1 MSEPSDVKSIEPGSG
16 AEQIRT
22 MVRWLLYLCYVI
34 IIYWVLHTL
43 GPILFPVVAA
53 AGVAYLLDG
62 AVDSLVERGMN
73 RVTVVTILL
82 VLFLGLMSGILLV
95 AIPLISHEV
104 VNFAV
109 TLPEAFS
116 RVSLWANH
124 QFGLEL
130 PADWREHLES
140 GQLDSM
146 FEGAA
151 GPAAALTAAA
161 LGGVMSMLGFLAE
174 LLLVPVFAFYFLVDW
189 DKMVARAH
197 ELVPPR
203 HRDIV
208 ADVAKEIDAAVSTWV
223 RGQFI
228 VTSLLGV
235 FYAVAFKLIGVPLG
249 LTIGAIVG
257 LLTVIP
263 FLGTM
268 VGAVLTVGV
277 VLLNYDG
284 PGVLIGV
291 GIIFVVLHLF
301 EAAFLTP
308 KLVGKKV
315 GLGEVGALFAVL
327 AGGKLLGFTGVLLA
341 VPLAASLAVLLRRAH
356 QHYEE
361 SEFFGEDDDDDDT
374 SEPPEAPPEGDGA
387 EEQDE
392 GDEAPTAP
400 LPPLDPDPEPA

>member
-1 MSEPSDVKSIEPGSG
+1 
-16 AEQIRT
+16 
-22 MVRWLLYLCYVI
+22 MVRWLLYLCYVV
-34 IIYWVLHTL
+34 IIYWVLHRL

-62 AVDSLVERGMN
+62 AVDSLVARGMN

-82 VLFLGLMSGILLV
+82 VVFLALMGGILLV

-109 TLPEAFS
+109 TLPETFG
-116 RVSLWANH
+116 RVSLWANN
-124 QFGLEL
+124 QFGVEL
-130 PADWREHLES
+130 PTDWHEYLES
-140 GQLDSM
+140 DQLSTM
-146 FEGAA
+146 FKGAA

-161 LGGVMSMLGFLAE
+161 LGGVMALLGFLAE

-189 DKMVARAH
+189 DKMVSRAH

-203 HRDIV
+203 HRDNV
-208 ADVAKEIDAAVSTWV
+208 ADIAKEIDAAVSTWV

-235 FYAVAFKLIGVPLG
+235 LYAVAFKLIGVPLG
-249 LTIGAIVG
+249 FTIGAIVG
-257 LLTVIP
+257 LLTIIP

-277 VLLNYDG
+277 VLLHYNG

-291 GIIFVVLHLF
+291 GITFILLHLF

-361 SEFFGEDDDDDDT
+361 SEFFGDDDDAGTPPADP
-374 SEPPEAPPEGDGA
+374 EPAEDEDEGDA
-387 EEQDE
+387 DE

-400 LPPLDPDPEPA
+400 LPALEPDPEPDPEPA